1 MTKAYND
8 FIAVTKQQ
16 EKFYRSTFLKMTK
29 AEAREQGRW
38 VLAGIH
44 QAALFVLSQDEY
56 YKFTEEYNRMTQYYW
71 GKQGS
76 AVAEDKQ
83 LEGQM
88 TIFDLQ
94 GGM

>member
-16 EKFYRSTFLKMTK
+16 VKFYQSPFLKLSK

-44 QAALFVLSQDEY
+44 QSALFVLNEEEYQKFSKEY
-56 YKFTEEYNRMTQYYW
+56 YNITEYYW
-71 GKQGS
+71 GKKQPT
-76 AVAEDKQ
+76 EEKQ

-88 TIFDLQ
+88 TIFDFVR
-94 GGM
+94 